1 MNKRW
6 LDEIER
12 AIQQLELPS
21 EPRSLY
27 NPFQY
32 TMGMGGKRIRP
43 YLTLLASGIASGHHN
58 NAMHAALAI
67 EILHNFTL
75 VHDDIMDEAETRRGF
90 PCVHNKWDPNVA
102 ILSGDV
108 MYVYAFQQL
117 LHYGKKKNIGQ
128 EAYHAMMEVFVQ
140 ATIKVCDGQALDME
154 LMQPEKVEVEQY
166 VEMIEGKTGA
176 LLSAALGLG
185 VIVGGRLDLL
195 ANMQELGRLMGVAFQ
210 MQDDLLD
217 VTAEP
222 ENFGKKK
229 AGDILEGKKTYL
241 WIRTYEQCT
250 NDEQA
255 LMDLA
260 YKGPKELLDH
270 AWVSSVTEFMYKYQ
284 VIDEISQ
291 LINNKYAQIY
301 DIIKEFEHPEYR
313 NELHQLIDYLT
324 SRIK

>member
-1 MNKRW
+1 MNKYW
-6 LDEIER
+6 LEEIEK
-12 AIQQLELPS
+12 AIQHLELPR
-21 EPRSLY
+21 EPNTLY
-27 NPFQY
+27 DPFRY
-32 TMGMGGKRIRP
+32 TMDMGGKRIRP
-43 YLTLLASGIASGHHN
+43 YLTLLASGIASGRHK
-58 NAMHAALAI
+58 NAIQAALAI

-75 VHDDIMDEAETRRGF
+75 VHDDIMDQANTRRGF
-90 PCVHNKWDPNVA
+90 ACVHKKWDSNMA

-117 LHYGKKKNIGQ
+117 VYYGKNEYIGTK
-128 EAYHAMMEVFVQ
+128 AFHALMDIFVQ

-154 LMQPEKVEVEQY
+154 LMQRKKVQVHQY
-166 VEMIEGKTGA
+166 FRMIEGKTGA

-185 VIVGGRLDLL
+185 AIVGGRLDLL
-195 ANMQELGRLMGVAFQ
+195 SNMQELGLLMGVAFQ

-241 WIRTYEQCT
+241 WIRTYEQCNT
-250 NDEQA
+250 KEQI

-260 YKGPKELLDH
+260 YTGSKAQLNDGWVASVIEL
-270 AWVSSVTEFMYKYQ
+270 MYKYK
-284 VIDEISQ
+284 VINEISD

-301 DIIKEFEHPEYR
+301 DIIGGFEHSYYR
-313 NELHQLIDYLT
+313 GELHQLIDYLM
-324 SRIK
+324 SRKK